1 MQETILLALSAFWL
15 GILTAISPCPLATNI
30 AAVSFVA
37 YRVNHRGV
45 VLLAGVLY
53 TLGRSAAYVALSF
66 LIVNAAVNVPLLS
79 EFLQR
84 YINKVLGILLI
95 VVGMVLLDLTS
106 LRLPSFAPSER
117 MQQRLDKAG
126 VAGSFVMGVL
136 FALAFCPVSAAL
148 FFGSLVPLALKAQ
161 SSVGLP
167 LIYGT
172 GTALPVLLFA
182 VLVAAGA
189 ACLTRVY
196 EGVGRLERYAKR
208 ATGGILIAVGI
219 YYVLVYVFEVL

>member
-66 LIVNAAVNVPLLS
+66 LIVNAAINVPLLS

-84 YINKVLGILLI
+84 YINKLLGILLI
-95 VVGMVLLDLTS
+95 LVGMVLLDL
-106 LRLPSFAPSER
+106 LNLKLPSFAPSER
-117 MQQRLDKAG
+117 VQQRLDRAG
-126 VAGSFVMGVL
+126 VAGSFLMGVL

-148 FFGSLVPLALKAQ
+148 FFGSLVPLALKGQ
-161 SSVGLP
+161 SSVALP

-172 GTALPVLLFA
+172 GTALPVLVFA
-182 VLVAAGA
+182 VLVAAGSSY
-189 ACLTRVY
+189 LNRVY
-196 EGVGRLERYAKR
+196 AGVAKLELHAKR
-208 ATGGILIAVGI
+208 VTGGILIAVGI
-219 YYVLVYVFEVL
+219 YYVLVYVFGII

>member
-1 MQETILLALSAFWL
+1 MQETILLALSAFWI

-37 YRVNHRGV
+37 YRVSHRGV
-45 VLLAGVLY
+45 VLLAGILY
-53 TLGRSAAYVALSF
+53 TLGRSTAYVALSS

-84 YINKVLGILLI
+84 YINKLLGILLI
-95 VVGMVLLDLTS
+95 VVGMVLLDLIS
-106 LRLPSFAPSER
+106 LKLPRFAPSEQ
-117 MQQRLDKAG
+117 MQQRFDKAG
-126 VAGSFVMGVL
+126 VAGAFLMGVL

-148 FFGSLVPLALKAQ
+148 FFGSLVPLALKAR

-172 GTALPVLLFA
+172 GTALPVLVFA

-189 ACLTRVY
+189 ACLNRVY
-196 EGVGRLERYAKR
+196 ERVAKLELYAKR

-219 YYVLVYVFEVL
+219 YYVLVYVFGVI